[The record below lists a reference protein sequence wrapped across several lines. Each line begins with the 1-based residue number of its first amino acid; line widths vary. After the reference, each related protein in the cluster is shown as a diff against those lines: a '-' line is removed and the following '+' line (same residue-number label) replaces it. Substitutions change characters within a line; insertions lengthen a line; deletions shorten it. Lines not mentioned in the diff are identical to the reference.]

1 LFRPTPRFRTFDAW
15 RRLLLRLFG
24 ADIASTAIIYPT
36 ARIWAPWNLQMAE
49 RSVLGDRAECYCVDR
64 VTLHERAVVSQLA
77 YLCAATR
84 DIRSLD
90 KPLVTR
96 PIVVERDAW
105 VCARAFVGPGVTV
118 GEGAVVGA
126 CAVVMRD
133 VPDWAVVAGNPAEK
147 VRERV
152 IDAAN

>member
-1 LFRPTPRFRTFDAW
+1 M
-15 RRLLLRLFG
+15 LLRLFG
-24 ADIASTAIIYPT
+24 ADIAATAIIYPT
-36 ARIWAPWNLQMAE
+36 ARIWAPWNLRMAE
-49 RSVLGDRAECYCVDR
+49 RSVLGDRVECYCVDR
-64 VTLHERAVVSQLA
+64 VSLHERAVVSQLA

-84 DIRSLD
+84 DIRSLE

-126 CAVVMRD
+126 CAVVMKH
-133 VPDWAVVAGNPAEK
+133 VPDWTIVAGNPAAR
-147 VRERV
+147 VRARV
-152 IDAAN
+152 VGSGDCHSTGTQAARSPGAL